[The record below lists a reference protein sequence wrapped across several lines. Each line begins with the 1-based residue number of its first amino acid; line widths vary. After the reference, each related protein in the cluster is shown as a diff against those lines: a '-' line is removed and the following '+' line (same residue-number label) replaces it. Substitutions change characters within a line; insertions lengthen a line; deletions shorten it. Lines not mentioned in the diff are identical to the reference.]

1 VARDRKRAKQR
12 QARQA
17 RAAAQGRRADA
28 ATAPAGEREPERD
41 LDRNGADQH
50 ETELDERHEHEPP
63 ELASGEVDLVDAQLA
78 LGRPE
83 LARESDAAREAPG
96 DAEPSAVDDT
106 HELAELADEES
117 FEELEDEVDE
127 AEAEFEGREDE
138 QGEQRIA
145 RRRAAA
151 TTRREAPQREGSRV
165 GNFLRGSWRE
175 LQRVQWPDRRQVAQ
189 ATAVVVGFVIV
200 AGAFLGLMDLLAGKI
215 VELII

>member
-28 ATAPAGEREPERD
+28 ATAPEPAR
-41 LDRNGADQH
+41 DRNGTNAEQH

-83 LARESDAAREAPG
+83 LAGETEARREAEAPADLEPG
-96 DAEPSAVDDT
+96 AIDDP
-106 HELAELADEES
+106 HELPELADEEA

-127 AEAEFEGREDE
+127 AEAEFEGGEDE
-138 QGEQRIA
+138 HAQRSVA

-151 TTRREAPQREGSRV
+151 ARREAPQREGSRV

-215 VELII
+215 VDLII

>member
-28 ATAPAGEREPERD
+28 ATAPERD
-41 LDRNGADQH
+41 DVGRNGADQG
-50 ETELDERHEHEPP
+50 ETELDERHEQEPP

-78 LGRPE
+78 LGRPD
-83 LARESDAAREAPG
+83 LAREPEAPS
-96 DAEPSAVDDT
+96 DAEPGAIDDP
-106 HELAELADEES
+106 HELAELADEEA

-127 AEAEFEGREDE
+127 AEAELEGGEDE
-138 QGEQRIA
+138 QAQRSIA

-151 TTRREAPQREGSRV
+151 LARREAPHREGTRV
-165 GNFLRGSWRE
+165 GTFLRGSWRE

-189 ATAVVVGFVIV
+189 ATAVVIGFVIV
-200 AGAFLGLMDLLAGKI
+200 AGVFLGLMDLLAGKI
-215 VELII
+215 VDFII

>member
-12 QARQA
+12 RERQA
-17 RAAAQGRRADA
+17 RASAQGRRADA
-28 ATAPAGEREPERD
+28 ATAPAREPE
-41 LDRNGADQH
+41 LGRNGAEEQR
-50 ETELDERHEHEPP
+50 TELDEIHEQEPP
-63 ELASGEVDLVDAQLA
+63 ELASGDLDLADAHLA

-83 LARESDAAREAPG
+83 LAGEADAG
-96 DAEPSAVDDT
+96 PSAIDDR

-127 AEAEFEGREDE
+127 TEAEFEGREDE
-138 QGEQRIA
+138 DAQRRVA
-145 RRRAAA
+145 RRRAGAVA
-151 TTRREAPQREGSRV
+151 QREQREGNRFV
-165 GNFLRGSWRE
+165 TFLRGSWRE

-215 VELII
+215 VDFII